1 MCCYSAFF
9 IGVTIM
15 NRRNFI
21 KMIPAACAG
30 LAIAPALFAATAT
43 VSESDPAAAALN
55 YKANAKAVKSP
66 KYVAGQ
72 ACKNCNFY
80 QGAAGSANGPCP
92 LFGGK
97 LVSGNGWCSAY
108 VKKA

>member
-1 MCCYSAFF
+1 
-9 IGVTIM
+9 M

-30 LAIAPALFAATAT
+30 LAIAPALLAAPAT

-55 YKANAKAVKSP
+55 YKANAKSVKSP